1 MLVTMVATMLKTWKA
16 ANAANLLPV
25 PCAGEILAPDEVF
38 PDQLPVNGAKVIFDE
53 KTAEEEVAE
62 EGVESDTDS
71 VTEWQQK
78 FG

>member
-1 MLVTMVATMLKTWKA
+1 M
-16 ANAANLLPV
+16 
-25 PCAGEILAPDEVF
+25 LAPDEIC

-62 EGVESDTDS
+62 EGVESETDS
-71 VTEWQQK
+71 VTKWQQK